1 MTIDAEGI
9 EGVGHYRNNRR
20 PPRVV
25 IAPDKFRG
33 TATAGEVAGAIAAA
47 ATSLGWDAVPLAMSD
62 GGEGFLDACAPICPH
77 VVVTTVTGPDGAPID
92 AQWRHGGRMAV
103 VEMARASGL
112 TLAGGPS
119 ANDPVEAT
127 SRGTGELL
135 IAAARLVGPTGSVV
149 LGLGGS
155 ATTDGG
161 RAAWEAVEEAG
172 GLQGTTLM
180 GAYDVDVP
188 FADAAALFGPQ
199 KGAGPE
205 QVDVLTQRLQLQADT
220 WRDSLG
226 IDVSTIAGG
235 GAAGGMGGAVVM
247 LGGQLRSGYRFVAEL
262 VGLTEV
268 RKTLVGS
275 LSTGWRQRLAL
286 GTAIIHRPRL
296 LFLDEPTSGVD
307 PSARRAF
314 WDLIYKLVE
323 TGVTVLVSTHYMD
336 EAEYCTRVGIM
347 RSGRLL
353 ALDTPLALKQNYLQG
368 DVWDI
373 HAEPLLSVL
382 TALEESPVVVRA
394 RLAGDHL
401 SAITHGSLQK
411 EDLEAVIKEA
421 GGTQVKVEKVEAN
434 LEDVFL
440 ALALE
445 G

>member
-205 QVDVLTQRLQLQADT
+205 QVDVLTQRLRLQADN
-220 WRDSLG
+220 WRDSRG
-226 IDVSTIAGG
+226 IDISTIAGG

-262 VGLTEV
+262 VGLTEAMADADRV
-268 RKTLVGS
+268 VTGEGRLDAGSFAGKVVGGVVADARNLGLATLVVAGQTTSDATAEAVGAGCTVLS
-275 LSTGWRQRLAL
+275 LTERFGAERALRDTLVCAKEAATGW
-286 GTAIIHRPRL
+286 
-296 LFLDEPTSGVD
+296 
-307 PSARRAF
+307 
-314 WDLIYKLVE
+314 
-323 TGVTVLVSTHYMD
+323 
-336 EAEYCTRVGIM
+336 
-347 RSGRLL
+347 
-353 ALDTPLALKQNYLQG
+353 
-368 DVWDI
+368 
-373 HAEPLLSVL
+373 
-382 TALEESPVVVRA
+382 
-394 RLAGDHL
+394 LAGP
-401 SAITHGSLQK
+401 IG
-411 EDLEAVIKEA
+411 
-421 GGTQVKVEKVEAN
+421 
-434 LEDVFL
+434 
-440 ALALE
+440 
-445 G
+445 